1 MSRKETVLAIVLL
14 TVIGTSMHFV
24 HHVPFFNHFLGYI
37 FPVVESVMAH
47 MKMVFY
53 PMLLLSLY
61 LVLTRRDIREFGAPI
76 LGGLAVVPGIVGA
89 FFSYWVFVR
98 HEVMV
103 LELGVRPSRSD
114 GPGYDHLSGG
124 HGGGCPAGQTLEK
137 QPPGP
142 EVLAGLDGLG
152 RCTANPDRLSDVHP
166 SRLAHFRQS
175 GVEIILIHSRF
186 GLRISRRFCR
196 YLQP

>member
-1 MSRKETVLAIVLL
+1 MSRKETILAIVLL

-103 LELGVRPSRSD
+103 LDIIIYLAAM
-114 GPGYDHLSGG
+114 
-124 HGGGCPAGQTLEK
+124 AGA
-137 QPPGP
+137 
-142 EVLAGLDGLG
+142 VLLA
-152 RCTANPDRLSDVHP
+152 RRWRN
-166 SRLAHFRQS
+166 SRLVRKYWPVWMALAVVQL
-175 GVEIILIHSRF
+175 ILTGYLTYIHPDWLIF
-186 GLRISRRFCR
+186 ANLG
-196 YLQP
+196 